1 MEPDRAGTTGDT
13 ERTGSGTEGPARHDN
28 GRGERDTTV
37 PIRFET
43 ASEERAV
50 KVAVYGPGGVGG
62 YVGARLAQ
70 AGVDVHLIGRGS
82 HLRALRESGLDLRSV
97 AGDAHLDL
105 PATDDPEDVGPCD
118 FVLCC
123 VKSFDTAAVAA
134 RLDPLLA
141 DDGAVVSL
149 QNGVGNEDVL
159 ADAVGRERVLGG
171 VAYIFSTI
179 GDPGV
184 VEHTGGP
191 AKITFGELDGRRSD
205 RAEALLAAC
214 EDAPGLSAELS
225 EAVEVDLWEKTAFIC
240 AQAGLTAATRL
251 PLGDVRGV
259 EESWTMYRRVVREVC
274 AVAEARGVGLP
285 DDTVERWMGFA
296 ADLEPE
302 SYSSLHYD
310 LTHDK
315 RMELEALH
323 GAVVRAAETAGVDV
337 PMTEALY
344 GLLRPWAVRNDRL
357 AEERES

>member
-1 MEPDRAGTTGDT
+1 M
-13 ERTGSGTEGPARHDN
+13 
-28 GRGERDTTV
+28 
-37 PIRFET
+37 
-43 ASEERAV
+43 
-50 KVAVYGPGGVGG
+50 KVAVFGPGGVGG

-70 AGVDVHLIGRGS
+70 AGVDVHLVGRGS
-82 HLRALRESGLDLRSV
+82 HLRALQDEGLDLRSV
-97 AGDAHLDL
+97 AGDAHVDL
-105 PATDDPEDVGPCD
+105 PATDDPVDVGPCD

-123 VKSFDTAAVAA
+123 VKSFDTADVAA

-141 DDGAVVSL
+141 DGGAVVSL
-149 QNGVGNEDVL
+149 QNGIGNEDVL

-179 GDPGV
+179 GGPGV

-205 RAEALLAAC
+205 RAEALLASC

-225 EAVEVDLWEKTAFIC
+225 EAIEVDLWEKTAFIC

-251 PLGDVRGV
+251 PLGDIRET
-259 EESWTMYRRVVREVC
+259 EESWTMYRRVVEEVC
-274 AVAEARGVGLP
+274 AVAAARRVELP

-296 ADLEPE
+296 ADLEAE

-323 GAVVRAAETAGVDV
+323 GAVVRAAEAEGVDV

-344 GLLRPWAVRNDRL
+344 AVLRPWAVRNDRL